1 MTVKI
6 NVSKE
11 LGIKAPVAVAESNKN
26 IRKTWVL
33 QRLMAKL
40 SIDQDQADDTPEAFE
55 DVLDMMLDTQDKTIA
70 YVTDILKLDDK
81 AQEKLEELDFNATM
95 ELAVRISSEL
105 LHIKMEEAT
114 EEDTGLEA

>member
-11 LGIKAPVAVAESNKN
+11 LGIKAPVEVAESNKN

-33 QRLMAKL
+33 QKLMAKL
-40 SIDQDQADDTPEAFE
+40 SIDQASVEDTPEAFE
-55 DVLDMMLDTQDKTIA
+55 DMLDMMLDTQDKVIA
-70 YVTDILKLDDK
+70 YVTDILRLDAK
-81 AQEKLEELDFNATM
+81 AQDKLEELEFNATM

-105 LHIKMEEAT
+105 LHIETAPAT

>member
-1 MTVKI
+1 MSVKI

-11 LGIKAPVAVAESNKN
+11 LGIKAPVEVAESNKN

-33 QRLMAKL
+33 QKMMAKL
-40 SIDQDQADDTPEAFE
+40 SIDQEEASPDAFE
-55 DVLDMMLDTQDKTIA
+55 DMLDMMLDTQDKTIA
-70 YVTDILKLDDK
+70 YITDILRLDAK
-81 AQEKLEELDFNATM
+81 AQDRLEELEFNATM

-105 LHIKMEEAT
+105 LHIETAPAT

>member
-11 LGIKAPVAVAESNKN
+11 LGIKAPVEVAESNKN

-33 QRLMAKL
+33 QKLMAKL
-40 SIDQDQADDTPEAFE
+40 SIYQEDASPDAFE

-81 AQEKLEELDFNATM
+81 AQEKLEELDFKATM

>member
-11 LGIKAPVAVAESNKN
+11 LGIQKPIVVAESNKN

-33 QRLMAKL
+33 QKRMAKL
-40 SIDQDQADDTPEAFE
+40 SIDQADDTPEAFE